1 MSHQLHVRIQNNE
14 VVQCWDTLPPANEDG
29 WKDAIEVRPT
39 IIPHRQGY
47 TAHTF
52 DLTKTPVEIVYG
64 TFDITVDERKSGMI
78 SNASFSFQQVI
89 QEQARDPLKYD
100 PAAVAVAQAA
110 IAPKVAQITVATT
123 HDELDALM

>member
-1 MSHQLHVRIQNNE
+1 MSLHVRIQNNE
-14 VVQCWDTLPPANEDG
+14 VTDVWDTLPPANEDG

-47 TAHTF
+47 TAHVF
-52 DLTKTPVEIVYG
+52 DITKTPVEIVYD
-64 TFDITVDERKSGMI
+64 TFDITVEERKSGMI
-78 SNASFSFQQVI
+78 SNASFAFQQVI

-100 PAAVAVAQAA
+100 PQAVADAQAAVAPRVALIEA
-110 IAPKVAQITVATT
+110 ATT

>member
-14 VVQCWDTLPPANEDG
+14 VTDCWDTQPPAGQDG
-29 WKDAIEVRPT
+29 WKEAIEVRPT
-39 IIPHRQGY
+39 IIANRQGY
-47 TAHTF
+47 TGHTF

-78 SNASFSFQQVI
+78 SNASFAFQQVI

-110 IAPKVAQITVATT
+110 IAPRVAQITVATT

>member
-1 MSHQLHVRIQNNE
+1 MSNQLHVRIQNNE

-29 WKDAIEVRPT
+29 WKDAIEVRPA
-39 IIPHRQGY
+39 IIANRQGY
-47 TAHTF
+47 TAHVF
-52 DLTKTPVEIVYG
+52 DITKTPVEIVYG

-78 SNASFSFQQVI
+78 SNASFAFQQVL

-110 IAPKVAQITVATT
+110 VAPRVVAIETATT

>member
-1 MSHQLHVRIQNNE
+1 MSNQLHVRIQNNE
-14 VVQCWDTLPPANEDG
+14 VTDVWDTLPPANQDG
-29 WKDAIEVRPT
+29 WKDAIEVRPA
-39 IIPHRQGY
+39 IIANRQGY

-52 DLTKTPVEIVYG
+52 DISKTPVEIVYG

-78 SNASFSFQQVI
+78 SNASFAFQQVL

-100 PAAVAVAQAA
+100 PAAVAEAQAA
-110 IAPKVAQITVATT
+110 VAPRVVAIETATT